1 MDKVET
7 HFMKC
12 LNIDC
17 FEFYTATPPHH
28 MVCPK
33 CGYARTRSRVVSEVT
48 ADELRVILREEL
60 ANIK

>member
-17 FEFYTATPPHH
+17 FEFYTATQNH
-28 MVCPK
+28 VTCPY
-33 CGYARTRSRVVSEVT
+33 CGSLRTRSRVVSEVT
-48 ADELRVILREEL
+48 AEELRIILREEL

>member
-17 FEFYTATPPHH
+17 FEFYTAKQNHS
-28 MVCPK
+28 VCPK
-33 CGYARTRSRVVSEVT
+33 CGSVRTRSRVVSEVT

-60 ANIK
+60 ASLK